1 MRVRRSRGAANGRAP
16 CVRGALR
23 VTETL
28 LAALLTLFVVVDP
41 VGVAVTYAAMSHA
54 HPPAENQRMA
64 IKGVAVA
71 TGILVLFYFAGRP
84 LLAALGIGIDAFRIA
99 GGILLFVL
107 ALDMVLV
114 RPSGLR
120 TTTDAEAAEAA
131 HKADL
136 SVFPLA
142 FPLLAG
148 PGAIT
153 TVILMATGSG
163 HGVPAP
169 MALTVIALVMGGT
182 LAALVAATRLARLL
196 GETGANVVTRL
207 LGLLLA
213 ALAVQFVLDGV
224 RGGLA
229 LS

>member
-1 MRVRRSRGAANGRAP
+1 MSDSW
-16 CVRGALR
+16 
-23 VTETL
+23 
-28 LAALLTLFVVVDP
+28 LAAFLTLFVVVDP
-41 VGVAVTYAAMSHA
+41 IGVAVTYAAMSHT
-54 HPPAENQRMA
+54 HPLQACRHMA
-64 IKGVAVA
+64 VKGVAVSS
-71 TGILVLFYFAGRP
+71 GILVLFFLGGHQ
-84 LLAALGIGIDAFRIA
+84 LLEALGIGIDAFRIA
-99 GGILLFVL
+99 GGILLFIL

-120 TTTDAEAAEAA
+120 TTTDAETAEAA

-153 TVILMATGSG
+153 TVILMATDRQMRLPAMGSL
-163 HGVPAP
+163 A
-169 MALTVIALVMGGT
+169 VIGLVMLVTLGAL
-182 LAALVAATRLARLL
+182 LAAARLARLL

-213 ALAVQFVLDGV
+213 ALAVQYVLDGL
-224 RGGLA
+224 RGGLR
-229 LS
+229 L

>member
-1 MRVRRSRGAANGRAP
+1 MSDA
-16 CVRGALR
+16 
-23 VTETL
+23 L
-28 LAALLTLFVVVDP
+28 LAAFLTLFVVVDP
-41 VGVAVTYAAMSHA
+41 IGVAVTYAAMSHPHRPRA
-54 HPPAENQRMA
+54 RHRMA
-64 IKGVAVA
+64 AKGVAVSS
-71 TGILVLFYFAGRP
+71 GILVLFLFVGQQ
-84 LLAALGIGIDAFRIA
+84 LLEVLRIGIDAFRIA
-99 GGILLFVL
+99 GGILLFLL

-120 TTTDAEAAEAA
+120 TTTDAETAEAA

-153 TVILMATGSG
+153 TVILMGAGADRN
-163 HGVPAP
+163 VPAIGSL
-169 MALTVIALVMGGT
+169 AVIALVMAITLGAL
-182 LAALVAATRLARLL
+182 LAAARLARLL

-213 ALAVQFVLDGV
+213 ALAVQFVLDGI
-224 RGGLA
+224 RGGLI
-229 LS
+229 L

>member
-1 MRVRRSRGAANGRAP
+1 MIDD
-16 CVRGALR
+16 
-23 VTETL
+23 L

-64 IKGVAVA
+64 VRGVVVA
-71 TGILVLFYFAGRP
+71 TSILVLFFFAGRP
-84 LLAALGIGIDAFRIA
+84 LLQALGIGLDAFRIA
-99 GGILLFVL
+99 GGLLLFVL

-120 TTTDAEAAEAA
+120 TTTDAETEEAQR
-131 HKADL
+131 KADL

-153 TVILMATGSG
+153 TVILMATGPDRELPLAG
-163 HGVPAP
+163 
-169 MALTVIALVMGGT
+169 ALLVIGAVMSAT
-182 LAALVAATRLARLL
+182 LGALVAAARLARLL

-213 ALAVQFVLDGV
+213 ALAVQFVLDGL
-224 RGGLA
+224 RGGLG